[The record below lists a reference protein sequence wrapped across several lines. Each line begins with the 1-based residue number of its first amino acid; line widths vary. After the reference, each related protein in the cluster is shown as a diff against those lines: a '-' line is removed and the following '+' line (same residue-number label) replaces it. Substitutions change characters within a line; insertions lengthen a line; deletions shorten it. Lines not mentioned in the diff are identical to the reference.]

1 MNKKTYLILGI
12 IVTLVL
18 GGVILLLTIK
28 NNNGVIAN
36 DSLSYTIIEN
46 GYDSYESKI
55 ISNYQ
60 DYLDFVDYIDSYNKS
75 YGKGYDLDSK
85 KYDKEYFNKKSIA
98 ILNIIT
104 GTGMN
109 KLKSIDLSVN
119 GNTLI
124 CNANIDY
131 TSSKFVTDD
140 IDGKVILVE
149 IDKSI
154 KKLKINK

>member
-1 MNKKTYLILGI
+1 MNKKKYLILGI
-12 IVTLVL
+12 ILALVL

-28 NNNGVIAN
+28 NNNGVITN
-36 DSLSYTIIEN
+36 DSLSYTIIKN

-55 ISNYQ
+55 ITNYQ
-60 DYLDFVDYIDSYNKS
+60 DYLDFVDYIDSYNES
-75 YGKGYDLDSK
+75 YGKVYDFDSK

-119 GNTLI
+119 GNTLS

-131 TSSKFVTDD
+131 TSSQVVTTD
-140 IDGKVILVE
+140 INGKVILVE

-154 KKLKINK
+154 KKFEINK